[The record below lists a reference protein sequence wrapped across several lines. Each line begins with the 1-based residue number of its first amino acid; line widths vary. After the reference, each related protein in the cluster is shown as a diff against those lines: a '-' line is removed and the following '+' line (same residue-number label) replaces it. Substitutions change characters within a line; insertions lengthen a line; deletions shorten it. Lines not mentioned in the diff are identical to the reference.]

1 MSHAYLS
8 SSLLLLFLLRE
19 IVKYREGTKLEE
31 IHPRSHLK
39 NKK

>member
-8 SSLLLLFLLRE
+8 SSLLFLLRE